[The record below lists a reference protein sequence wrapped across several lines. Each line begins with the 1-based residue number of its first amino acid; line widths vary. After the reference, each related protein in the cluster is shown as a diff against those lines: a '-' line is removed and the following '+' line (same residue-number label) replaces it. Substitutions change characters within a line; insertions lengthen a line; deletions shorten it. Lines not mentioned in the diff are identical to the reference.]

1 MKTPKPM
8 VRELDAYL
16 PLIQS
21 TAWRL
26 KRLHGLPRHIHEDL
40 VQEGFIGLLDAHTRY
55 DSGRAI
61 PFGTFARPRVEG
73 AMLDYLHRES
83 RVEYWPLDDEHHHSR
98 HPVENAVAARESLSL
113 ISAAVDNLSY
123 RRRKIMEA
131 VVNFE
136 SLELAAEDVEVGYR
150 KALKWRLEGL
160 EEFAVMLE
168 VA

>member
-16 PLIQS
+16 PLVQS

-26 KRLHGLPRHIHEDL
+26 NRLHNLPRHLHEDL

-55 DSGRAI
+55 NSTRGS
-61 PFGTFARPRVEG
+61 FGTFARPRVEG
-73 AMLDYLHRES
+73 AMLDYLHREG
-83 RVEYWPLDDEHHHSR
+83 RGDCQNHDFDHHHAQ
-98 HPVENAVAARESLSL
+98 HPVEEAVAARESLSL
-113 ISAAVDNLSY
+113 ISSAVEALSY

-136 SLELAAEDVEVGYR
+136 SLEDAAEDVAVGYR

-160 EEFAVMLE
+160 EELKLLA
-168 VA
+168 A

>member
-16 PLIQS
+16 PLVQS

-26 KRLHGLPRHIHEDL
+26 KRLHGLPRHIHDDL
-40 VQEGFIGLLDAHTRY
+40 VQEGFVGLLDAHTRY
-55 DSGRAI
+55 DSGREI
-61 PFGTFARPRVEG
+61 SFGTFARPRVEG
-73 AMLDYLHRES
+73 AMLDYIHREN
-83 RVEYWPLDDEHHHSR
+83 RGDCHNHDFDHRHSMQ
-98 HPVENAVAARESLSL
+98 PVEEAVAARESLSL
-113 ISAAVDNLSY
+113 ISAAVDNLTH

-136 SLELAAEDVEVGYR
+136 SLEDAAEEVAVGYR
-150 KALKWRLEGL
+150 KARQWRLEGL
-160 EEFAVMLE
+160 EEFAGMLE